1 MAKSVRNTTGKVSIG
16 RDAATG
22 RFVVT
27 KKAGFSGTVLSQG
40 RGAASENPESLSPPV
55 ADLRPQTVVVKQG
68 QPPVAAS
75 GDETYDISVKAAED
89 VFARFDW
96 TLAELAK

>member
-1 MAKSVRNTTGKVSIG
+1 MAKSVRNPTGKVSIG

-22 RFVVT
+22 RLVVA
-27 KKAGFSGTVLSQG
+27 KKTGPSGGAVVQRG
-40 RGAASENPESLSPPV
+40 GAASGSPERLWQPV
-55 ADLRPQTVVVKQG
+55 ADLRPQTVVVKQE

-75 GDETYDISVKAAED
+75 ADETYDISMKAAED